1 MQNNRKVVS
10 SILTILQASGL
21 PDKEI
26 PRVLGKA
33 RSDWRLIA
41 KATQLLFQL
50 DQIPDAL
57 ILIARERIDDA
68 DKLAFELDELDE
80 LEPIFE
86 DPPEGEETPVT
97 RYRG

>member
-10 SILTILQASGL
+10 SILTILQESGL
-21 PDKEI
+21 HDKEI
-26 PRVLGKA
+26 PRVLGKVMN
-33 RSDWRLIA
+33 DWRLVA
-41 KATQLLFQL
+41 KAMRLLRQL
-50 DQIPDAL
+50 DQIPDSL
-57 ILIARERIDDA
+57 ILHARERIEGFNEP
-68 DKLAFELDELDE
+68 AFELEE